1 MSFSVTQSE
10 KGARATDV
18 KVKAALGKQEGA
30 GAGGPLFF
38 GEVRSF
44 NQLKGRSPPPS
55 APREREE
62 RREERVGELRLGEA
76 LLASAEALASSRVQ
90 RPRAC
95 LERIASSSG
104 PSSAFNSAQPAPNQV
119 AYAEG
124 WFDSEVC
131 RRSGCVR
138 AGCRGFQRPESLIG
152 LLRCGRYL
160 QLARFLD
167 CGCPE
172 PQSTNFK
179 VG

>member
-1 MSFSVTQSE
+1 MLKNDLNGFGVCKGDEVSFSVTQSE

-124 WFDSEVC
+124 WFDSESAVEAAVF
-131 RRSGCVR
+131 VR
-138 AGCRGFQRPESLIG
+138 V
-152 LLRCGRYL
+152 
-160 QLARFLD
+160 
-167 CGCPE
+167 
-172 PQSTNFK
+172 
-179 VG
+179 VGAFSDRNR